1 MKTIEIKA
9 GERTRIIHKF
19 SNSMPANYRFDVA
32 PKMVGGSVSGIVEI
46 SGSNWVFPKPART
59 QELSVSNMVDKGVM
73 DTFYGVY
80 VTPNEDVN
88 VTLAG
93 SHSSRIWIYI
103 VIAIVVVL
111 IATVP
116 IIMNIG

>member
-19 SNSMPANYRFDVA
+19 SNSLPANYTFDVA
-32 PKMVGGSVSGIVEI
+32 PKVIGGSVSGIIEI
-46 SGSNWVFPKPART
+46 SGSNWIFPKEATRQDLGET
-59 QELSVSNMVDKGVM
+59 NIVDKSVM

-80 VTPNEDVN
+80 VTPDVD
-88 VTLAG
+88 VKITLAK
-93 SHSSRIWIYI
+93 SYSSKIWTYI

-111 IATVP
+111 LAMVP
-116 IIMNIG
+116 ILLSS